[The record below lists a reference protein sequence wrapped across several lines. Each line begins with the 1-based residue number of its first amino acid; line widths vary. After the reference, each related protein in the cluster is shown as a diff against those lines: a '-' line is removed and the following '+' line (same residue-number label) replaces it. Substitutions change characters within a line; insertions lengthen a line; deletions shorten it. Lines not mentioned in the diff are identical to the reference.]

1 MFCTGHAVISVI
13 EKTEKTIDNKMFACG
28 VFVDLHKAFD
38 TVDQNKLLHKL

>member
-13 EKTEKTIDNKMFACG
+13 EKTEKAIDNKMFACG

-38 TVDQNKLLHKL
+38 TVDQNKLLDKL